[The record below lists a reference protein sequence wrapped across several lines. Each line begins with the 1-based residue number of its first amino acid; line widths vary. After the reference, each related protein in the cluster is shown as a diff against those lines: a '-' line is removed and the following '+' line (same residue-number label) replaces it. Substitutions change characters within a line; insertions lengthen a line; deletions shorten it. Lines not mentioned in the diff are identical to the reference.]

1 MSGIDPIKLG
11 KDLSKKNCI
20 DLVLS
25 IKDVLKKS
33 IKLGGSSINDH
44 TMISGKIGY
53 FQNKLQ
59 VYGREGLKCRKR
71 SCQSS
76 ILRIVIAQRSTFYC
90 AQCQKWKLDKNMANT
105 KSAKGKI
112 REITKKTDIN
122 KSVRNRYRTYIKKVE
137 LNIVK
142 GDKAQA
148 KEALRSAESE
158 IMSAVS
164 KKIVHK
170 NTASRKISRLAS
182 QIKSLK

>member
-1 MSGIDPIKLG
+1 
-11 KDLSKKNCI
+11 
-20 DLVLS
+20 
-25 IKDVLKKS
+25 
-33 IKLGGSSINDH
+33 
-44 TMISGKIGY
+44 
-53 FQNKLQ
+53 
-59 VYGREGLKCRKR
+59 
-71 SCQSS
+71 
-76 ILRIVIAQRSTFYC
+76 
-90 AQCQKWKLDKNMANT
+90 MANT
-105 KSAKGKI
+105 KSAKAKV

-122 KSVRNRYRTYIKKVE
+122 KSVRNRYRTFIKKVE

-148 KEALRSAESE
+148 KEALKFAESE